1 MPVKCVLFLPQN
13 APRSIIRLGREGTE
27 NKNKGTELLLS
38 WRAVVSAISAFLT
51 LEHIV
56 LIYHI
61 SILAYCTV
69 CVS

>member
-1 MPVKCVLFLPQN
+1 
-13 APRSIIRLGREGTE
+13 
-27 NKNKGTELLLS
+27 LLVPS
-38 WRAVVSAISAFLT
+38 RPFWP

-61 SILAYCTV
+61 SILACCTV